1 MDLLAFTPDQYSAF
15 WTGVGAVATV
25 AAAVVAIVTL
35 LSIKSDSR
43 DRARP
48 VLSAELLPITLSR
61 GTMELV
67 VQNVGAGVAKDVKVT
82 FDPPVTE
89 DIGTM
94 AAYMTRRYAG
104 VIPTMGPGRRLTN
117 VYGHWT
123 GDGGHELDEPVP
135 KQVTVTITYRDSHG
149 RSYTDTYDLDVM
161 TLRNQTTTSPGN
173 TDEQGMRKRLVQA
186 VEAIARGVNRN
197 AP

>member
-1 MDLLAFTPDQYSAF
+1 MNLLAYTSDQYSAF
-15 WTGVGAVATV
+15 WSGVGAVATV
-25 AAAVVAIVTL
+25 AAAVVAIITL
-35 LSIKSDSR
+35 LSIKRDSR

-67 VQNVGAGVAKDVKVT
+67 IQNVGSGVAKDVKVS
-82 FDPPVTE
+82 FDPPITE
-89 DIGTM
+89 DIGTF
-94 AAYMTRRYAG
+94 AGYVARRYAG

-135 KQVTVTITYRDSHG
+135 QQVTVMIQYKDSHG
-149 RSYTDTYDLDVM
+149 RSYSDSYLLDVM

-173 TDEQGMRKRLVQA
+173 TDEEGMRKRLVQA
-186 VEAIARGVNRN
+186 VEVIARGVDRN